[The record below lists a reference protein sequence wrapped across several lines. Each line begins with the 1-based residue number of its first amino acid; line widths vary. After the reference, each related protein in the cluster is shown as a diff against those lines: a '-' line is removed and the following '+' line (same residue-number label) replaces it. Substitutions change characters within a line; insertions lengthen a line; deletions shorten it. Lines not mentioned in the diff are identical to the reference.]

1 MEEKM
6 NNKTK
11 TFGLIFCA
19 IAFVVMIV
27 MLFFVDD
34 PKQIAEALLT
44 ANPLFLLMSVACIV
58 VYWLL
63 EAIGLHI
70 IMKAIHPEQTFRHT
84 LVVAVLG
91 QYFNCITPFS
101 SGGQPIQAFYL
112 VKYGAPLSSALTALL
127 SKFIAYQFV
136 LTVYS
141 AIILIFRIGTIAD
154 NPTMVLLVII
164 GFIVN
169 AAVIAFLLLL
179 AFFRKAA
186 TKLAHFIVRALGK
199 IRIVKDVDEK
209 LKYVDGELEMYYQNF
224 QFIKSKPWLIIKA
237 AITTVIQL
245 TVYLSISY
253 VIYLSFGLSGT
264 DYLTIISL
272 QAFVLMISAF
282 VPLPGAAGAAEGS
295 YVLFFKDIFGSYTS
309 LSTFIWRFL
318 TFYFAIIVGI
328 IVSLIISR
336 GNKSEKNQP

>member
-1 MEEKM
+1 M
-6 NNKTK
+6 NNKSK

-34 PKQIAEALLT
+34 PKNIAEALCT

-70 IMKAIHPEQTFRHT
+70 VMKAIHPEQKFKHT
-84 LVVAVLG
+84 LTVAVLG

-112 VKYGAPLSSALTALL
+112 VKYGAPLSSALTGLL
-127 SKFIAYQFV
+127 TKFIAYQLV

-141 AIILIFRIGTIAD
+141 AVILIFRIGYIAD
-154 NPTMVLLVII
+154 NPAMVFLVIV

-169 AAVIAFLLLL
+169 SAVIAFLLLL
-179 AFFRKAA
+179 AFFRKTA
-186 TKLAHFIVRALGK
+186 TNLAHFIVKALGK

-224 QFIKSKPWLIIKA
+224 QFIKSKPSLILKVCF
-237 AITTVIQL
+237 TTVIQL
-245 TVYLSISY
+245 TVYLSISF
-253 VIYLSFGLSGT
+253 VIYLSFGLSGS
-264 DYLTIISL
+264 DFLTIISF

-295 YVLFFKDIFGSYTS
+295 YVLFFKNIFGNYTS

-328 IVSLIISR
+328 VVSLIISR
-336 GNKSEKNQP
+336 RKKSDKIQS

>member
-1 MEEKM
+1 M
-6 NNKTK
+6 NNKSK
-11 TFGLIFCA
+11 TFGLVFCA

-34 PKQIAEALLT
+34 PKQIAEAIVT

-63 EAIGLHI
+63 EAISLHI
-70 IMKAIHPEQTFRHT
+70 VMKAIHPEQKFRHT
-84 LVVAVLG
+84 LIVAVLG

-127 SKFIAYQFV
+127 TKFIAYQLV

-141 AIILIFRIGTIAD
+141 AVILIFRIGYIAD
-154 NPTMVLLVII
+154 NPAMVFLVIV

-169 AAVIAFLLLL
+169 SAVIAFLLLL

-186 TKLAHFIVRALGK
+186 TKLAHFLVKVLAK
-199 IRIVKDVDEK
+199 IRIVKDRDEK

-224 QFIKSKPWLIIKA
+224 QFIKSRPWLIIKICIA
-237 AITTVIQL
+237 TVIQL
-245 TVYLSISY
+245 TVYLAISY
-253 VIYLSFGLSGT
+253 VIYLSFGLS
-264 DYLTIISL
+264 DSDFLTIISF

-318 TFYFAIIVGI
+318 TFYLAIIVGI
-328 IVSLIISR
+328 ILSLIISR
-336 GNKSEKNQP
+336 RSKSDKTQP